1 MIDPLIEK
9 NPLQIPEIRARV
21 SRLVSLK
28 DAISCVRVSKA
39 WSKDFALPIWCV
51 VDFDIHDT
59 FEGLDSDL
67 VTKYGH
73 HIRTIKNLTTQS
85 QLDAVLRPTIKNQQ
99 KPREVDAEDE

>member
-1 MIDPLIEK
+1 MIDPLNDK

-21 SRLVSLK
+21 SRLVSLE

-51 VDFDIHDT
+51 VDFGIHDT
-59 FEGLDSDL
+59 FKDLDSDI
-67 VTKYGH
+67 VTKHGH

-85 QLDAVLRPTIKNQQ
+85 QLDA
-99 KPREVDAEDE
+99 